1 MPGIRKLFVDTD
13 GKFYPCERVSEEDP
27 QMNIGSIQDGFDL
40 KAMDFMI
47 NHGKMIS
54 DECLNCWNLR
64 RCCFCL
70 GSIPKKN
77 KILSKEMLLKR
88 CKTSKAETMDCLER
102 LCILKEFGYKGNENF
117 NLYR

>member
-1 MPGIRKLFVDTD
+1 
-13 GKFYPCERVSEEDP
+13 
-27 QMNIGSIQDGFDL
+27 
-40 KAMDFMI
+40 MDIMI